1 MKRAASRRGESTGL
15 GVGYWGKG
23 PRGPAGDPQV
33 RGLRGPPGNQH
44 PAGEEGA
51 RARPHRGC
59 WGRVGEGRPRASHNN
74 KSQPLPT
81 PTSKSEALANPG
93 GTYSGRGSL
102 RAPRGCGVGGW
113 GVYRSFSPAA
123 PFCVCPPP
131 LLAPARSL
139 PVPLPLR
146 QMASGCPAPSCPTGW
161 LPAIHFAWL
170 LEFAAGVCLVPRGSP
185 LYSVSCRFFACRL
198 HDLGLY
204 LSFSRSSLNSALMS
218 PQSGEDPRD
227 NVA

>member
-113 GVYRSFSPAA
+113 GVYRSFSPTA
-123 PFCVCPPP
+123 PFCVFPPHP
-131 LLAPARSL
+131 PRPSTLTSGSPATQANGFRMSRPIL
-139 PVPLPLR
+139 PDWV
-146 QMASGCPAPSCPTGW
+146 APSYPLC
-161 LPAIHFAWL
+161 L
-170 LEFAAGVCLVPRGSP
+170 AAGVCCWRLPCP
-185 LYSVSCRFFACRL
+185 TRFPTLFCVL
-198 HDLGLY
+198 PFFCL
-204 LSFSRSSLNSALMS
+204 
-218 PQSGEDPRD
+218 
-227 NVA
+227 